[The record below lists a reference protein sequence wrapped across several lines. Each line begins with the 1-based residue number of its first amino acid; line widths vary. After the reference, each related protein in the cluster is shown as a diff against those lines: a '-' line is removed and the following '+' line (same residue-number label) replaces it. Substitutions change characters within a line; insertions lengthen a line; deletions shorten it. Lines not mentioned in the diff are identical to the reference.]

1 MYICFES
8 ILFDRNTVTAIWG
21 SVSQSKL
28 TAAVDVKYNS
38 AHYVSNNPLSVIEI
52 YAIII
57 PTNAYKTIEISSST
71 Q

>member
-8 ILFDRNTVTAIWG
+8 ILFDRNKGTAIWG

-28 TAAVDVKYNS
+28 TTVVDVKCCYALYMS
-38 AHYVSNNPLSVIEI
+38 HNPF
-52 YAIII
+52 IIRI
-57 PTNAYKTIEISSST
+57 CTIIVPTNAYKTIEISLST

>member
-8 ILFDRNTVTAIWG
+8 ILFDRNTGTAIWG

-28 TAAVDVKYNS
+28 TAAVDLKCNS
-38 AHYVSNNPLSVIEI
+38 ALYMSHNPFIIRI
-52 YAIII
+52 YAVIV
-57 PTNAYKTIEISSST
+57 PTNAYKAIEISFSA